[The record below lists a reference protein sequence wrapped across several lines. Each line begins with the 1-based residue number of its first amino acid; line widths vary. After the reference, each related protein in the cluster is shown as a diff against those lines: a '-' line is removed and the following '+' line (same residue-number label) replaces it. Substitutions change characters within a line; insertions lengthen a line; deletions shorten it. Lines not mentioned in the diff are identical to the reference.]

1 MQKVGED
8 SFATTAA
15 LKIFSIDHPK
25 VVTEEVKS
33 ENFCGASFKIPAGLR
48 RSESIKIEDGEI
60 NKSIEKINMKI
71 SSLQTSM
78 LSSDS
83 DCRHAFLIYPRDEFR
98 NVFREILVPL
108 VQDLT
113 DKCHLSQ
120 ANNECTPQEPVIAS
134 KRQEFKECCPE
145 DEDAHKSDNYLY
157 TSGKFQGFVKYHAAA
172 ADDRTSRLCM
182 NVSSMNLRQEQRYLL
197 RYFCSSQN

>member
-25 VVTEEVKS
+25 VVTEEVKN

-60 NKSIEKINMKI
+60 NKSIGKINMKI
-71 SSLQTSM
+71 SGLQTLM

-145 DEDAHKSDNYLY
+145 DED
-157 TSGKFQGFVKYHAAA
+157 GKFQGFVKYHAAA
-172 ADDRTSRLCM
+172 AGDRTSRIYM
-182 NVSSMNLRQEQRYLL
+182 NVSSMNLSQEQRYVL
-197 RYFCSSQN
+197 RYDCSPKN

>member
-25 VVTEEVKS
+25 VVTEEVKN

-48 RSESIKIEDGEI
+48 RSESVKIEDGEI

-120 ANNECTPQEPVIAS
+120 ANNECTPQKPVMAS
-134 KRQEFKECCPE
+134 KRQEFKECCPD
-145 DEDAHKSDNYLY
+145 DEDAHESDNYLY
-157 TSGKFQGFVKYHAAA
+157 TSGKLQGFVKYQAAA
-172 ADDRTSRLCM
+172 AGDRSSKHYM
-182 NVSSMNLRQEQRYLL
+182 NFSSMNLRQEQRNVL
-197 RYFCSSQN
+197 RYFCSSKN